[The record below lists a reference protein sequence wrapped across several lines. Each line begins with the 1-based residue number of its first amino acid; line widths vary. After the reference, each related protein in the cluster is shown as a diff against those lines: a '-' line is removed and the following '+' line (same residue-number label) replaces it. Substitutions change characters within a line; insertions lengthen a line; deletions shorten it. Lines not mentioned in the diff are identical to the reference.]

1 MRKRTTQAE
10 RLAIN
15 ALNNVAFTIAP
26 YPDNVKPEQAEEA
39 ITALRQRLLVHGPQR
54 EPNLTPAGVE
64 YAQNLAADTKSEGG
78 DEDPGEGD
86 KKPEG
91 DKP

>member
-1 MRKRTTQAE
+1 MRKRTTLAE

-26 YPDNVKPEQAEEA
+26 YPENVKPEQAADA
-39 ITALRQRLLVHGPQR
+39 IDALRQRLLVHGPQR

-64 YAQNLAADTKSEGG
+64 FAQSLTADTNADGG
-78 DEDPGEGD
+78 DEDPGDGGKKQEGD
-86 KKPEG
+86 GK
-91 DKP
+91 